1 MPTIIKML
9 DLSTAHL
16 PRRVLDMD
24 GEGITACHPKPYG
37 LFLWV
42 PSDDGAFDPDPDGDG
57 DPDGDNDPAVLEVRA
72 YARALGCDWIL
83 FDADADETT
92 DLATYDGNTR
102 IAPSPQPP
110 PHPPAHKRRR
120 RSRAAKVET
129 CGRCGRE
136 FPAGGECSGPGY
148 HP

>member
-16 PRRVLDMD
+16 PRRVLDTD
-24 GEGITACHPKPYG
+24 GDGITACHPKSYG

-42 PSDDGAFDPDPDGDG
+42 PSDDGSFDPDPCGDG
-57 DPDGDNDPAVLEVRA
+57 EPEGDNDPAVIEVRA

-92 DLATYDGNTR
+92 DLPTYDGNTR
-102 IAPSPQPP
+102 IEPST
-110 PHPPAHKRRR
+110 
-120 RSRAAKVET
+120 AAKVET

-136 FPAGGECSGPGY
+136 FPAGGECAGPGY